1 MDAGQP
7 PGRAGFMERL
17 AAKPSAERS
26 PAAGAQEIQSLR
38 PARALALATVLF
50 LAGCA
55 ATSPV
60 SPPAAIPSGRPAF
73 ELDGRIGVRDGEHS
87 FFGNLHWRAGEGRDR
102 LLLATPLGQGVA
114 RITRG
119 AGATILQWPDGRSE
133 TAADPEDLLEKV
145 LGFRLPLGGLDYWV
159 EGRLDPHRP
168 GAVVRNGEGRIERLS
183 QDGWQVHY
191 LAYAG
196 ARPARLRLRRDDIE
210 VTLIV
215 DRWGS

>member
-1 MDAGQP
+1 M
-7 PGRAGFMERL
+7 
-17 AAKPSAERS
+17 
-26 PAAGAQEIQSLR
+26 
-38 PARALALATVLF
+38 
-50 LAGCA
+50 
-55 ATSPV
+55 
-60 SPPAAIPSGRPAF
+60 
-73 ELDGRIGVRDGEHS
+73 
-87 FFGNLHWRAGEGRDR
+87 
-102 LLLATPLGQGVA
+102 LLATPLGQGVA
-114 RITRG
+114 RITRS
-119 AGATILQWPDGRSE
+119 AGATVLQWPDGRSE

-145 LGFRLPLGGLDYWV
+145 LGFRLPLAGLDYWV

-168 GAVVRNGEGRIERLS
+168 GEVIRNGEGRIERLS